1 LQSPAL
7 IDVNRRRTRILVEGD
22 AADPPILLLHGIG
35 RSLQDWEPQFSR
47 YRRAG
52 YRVIA
57 LDLPGFGFSD
67 RLPSPTTLPGLAQG
81 VVETLDVIGEARP
94 LHVMGNSLG
103 GSVALQLLTL
113 SPDRV
118 ATVVLANSAGF
129 GPEVHPI
136 LRLVATPVIGDLAT
150 RSTTRA
156 SARMLERLLYVD
168 RSLVTEE
175 RIDHAMK
182 IAKQP
187 GTGAVL
193 HETSRSLGT
202 LRGIRPAWRMELMSG
217 VSEHPRPTLVVWGD
231 RDRILP
237 AKQMQAAQ
245 RFLPHAR
252 VHLFKDVGHMPQVE
266 RATPFGDLTL
276 DFLGAQAVA

>member
-1 LQSPAL
+1 LQSVTSV
-7 IDVNRRRTRILVEGD
+7 DVKGRRTRILVEGN
-22 AADPPILLLHGIG
+22 ADGPPILLLHGIG
-35 RSLQDWEPQFSR
+35 RSLEDWQPQFSR

-67 RLPSPTTLPGLAQG
+67 RLSSPTTLAGLAQG
-81 VVETLDVIGEARP
+81 VVGTLDVIGEARP
-94 LHVMGNSLG
+94 CHVMGNSMG
-103 GSVALQLLTL
+103 GAVALQLLTL
-113 SPDRV
+113 DPDRV

-129 GPEVHPI
+129 GSEVHLM
-136 LRLVATPVIGDLAT
+136 LRLVATPVIGSLAT

-168 RSLVTEE
+168 RSLVTSE
-175 RIDHAMK
+175 RVDRALK

-193 HETSRSLGT
+193 YETSRSLGT
-202 LRGIRPAWRMELMSG
+202 FRGIRSTWRNELMSG
-217 VSEHPRPTLVVWGD
+217 VSEHPRPTLIVWGD

-237 AKQMQAAQ
+237 AKQIKTAQ

-252 VHLFKDVGHMPQVE
+252 VHLFEDVGHMPQVE
-266 RATPFGDLTL
+266 RAAEFGELTL
-276 DFLGAQAVA
+276 DFLGPRAVA